1 MVTKMDP
8 AQMQAHLA
16 TIVDSSD
23 DAIHSN
29 ELDGAIRTWNLGAE
43 KLYGYTAEEIVGKPI
58 SMLVPPD
65 RPGEVK
71 EILLRSEKGER
82 VDRLDTERLRK
93 DGTVVPVSLTIS
105 PIRDKNG
112 AVIGA
117 ATIARDIKYRK
128 LLEVAL
134 EAARDQAL
142 ETSRLKSEFLTTM
155 SHEIRTPMNG
165 VIGMTGMLLDTE
177 LDPDQREYAETVRFS
192 GEALLTIIN
201 DILDFSKIEAGKLK
215 LKILDFDLRTAVK
228 EAADLLAAQANF
240 KGLELN
246 TIVRPEVPT
255 TVRGDPG
262 RLRQVLIN
270 LVGNAIKFTETGE
283 VVVRVGLAAANP
295 HEFIVRFEVTDTGVG
310 IAPDFVPRLFDSFS
324 QADSSNTR
332 THGGT
337 GLGLALSKQL
347 VELMGGSITVDS
359 KPGQGSTFTFTVR
372 LTKRP
377 DKAPGIAAAPG
388 GTDPA
393 PLVKGHRLSEA
404 EAQNMPRLLV
414 AEDNPVNQKI
424 AAAMLAKIGYRA
436 DIVANGAEAVEA
448 FSRIPYG
455 AILMDCQMPKMDGY
469 QATVEIRKREQGT
482 RIPIIAMT
490 ASNMAEDRDGCLAAG
505 MDDFLSKPVAVDVLA
520 KVLRLWIANETQ
532 PGDVSGAQERT
543 LMPVT
548 PLRAALD
555 GG

>member
-1 MVTKMDP
+1 MTKMDP

-337 GLGLALSKQL
+337 GL
-347 VELMGGSITVDS
+347 
-359 KPGQGSTFTFTVR
+359 
-372 LTKRP
+372 
-377 DKAPGIAAAPG
+377 
-388 GTDPA
+388 
-393 PLVKGHRLSEA
+393 
-404 EAQNMPRLLV
+404 
-414 AEDNPVNQKI
+414 
-424 AAAMLAKIGYRA
+424 
-436 DIVANGAEAVEA
+436 
-448 FSRIPYG
+448 
-455 AILMDCQMPKMDGY
+455 
-469 QATVEIRKREQGT
+469 
-482 RIPIIAMT
+482 
-490 ASNMAEDRDGCLAAG
+490 
-505 MDDFLSKPVAVDVLA
+505 
-520 KVLRLWIANETQ
+520 
-532 PGDVSGAQERT
+532 
-543 LMPVT
+543 
-548 PLRAALD
+548 
-555 GG
+555 